1 MDKTNNKVD
10 TSFFGKLRK
19 IFSNGIIM
27 MRDTNDTNRLKIIDT
42 SHLQSNGNEN
52 NTRFIDRYTRIYSGA
67 AGYGN
72 NYSQNRYNYF
82 SSKQELYSDYEVM
95 DTDSIIASAL
105 DIYTDECI
113 VENTEGDILT
123 INCEDDSIKKILNNL
138 FYDILNIEFNLW
150 PWIRNLCKY
159 GDMFLH
165 LEIQQGVGIIGIT
178 PLSAYEV
185 ERLENADPKN
195 PNSVQFKLIDDQRHI
210 FEDYEMAHF
219 RLLSDSNF
227 LPYGKS
233 IIEPARK
240 TWKQLCLLEDAMLI
254 NRIMRAPE
262 RRIFN
267 IDVGNIPTN
276 EVDTY
281 MQKVINKIK
290 KTPFID
296 PTTGDYNLKFNM
308 QNMIED
314 YFLPTRGDKQST
326 RIDTLPGM
334 EFTGI
339 DDVKYLQNRLLSAL
353 KIPRAFLTYEED
365 LNGKATLA
373 AEDVR
378 FAKTIQ
384 RIQRI
389 VVSELYKIAYIHLY
403 SQGYNNKQLLSF
415 ELSMTSPSIIYEQQ
429 KIELLKNKLDLTQNI
444 LNTKIFSREWIY
456 KNIFQLSDNEI
467 DTINDSLL
475 KYSKADWR
483 IEKISQDGDDPI
495 TESTPDTNSD
505 ENEYNEMEHTPP
517 DDNINNDHSSEEL
530 PDESS
535 SNEEPST
542 PPETPLQDNVN
553 IKTKTSIDKPDTKT
567 NNYTTARKIFGDDI
581 LGSNEYKN
589 SYKENIN
596 IIKKYGLQN
605 IIKQNK
611 ILQED
616 LKKDSEK

>member
-1 MDKTNNKVD
+1 
-10 TSFFGKLRK
+10 
-19 IFSNGIIM
+19 
-27 MRDTNDTNRLKIIDT
+27 
-42 SHLQSNGNEN
+42 
-52 NTRFIDRYTRIYSGA
+52 
-67 AGYGN
+67 
-72 NYSQNRYNYF
+72 
-82 SSKQELYSDYEVM
+82 
-95 DTDSIIASAL
+95 
-105 DIYTDECI
+105 
-113 VENTEGDILT
+113 
-123 INCEDDSIKKILNNL
+123 
-138 FYDILNIEFNLW
+138 
-150 PWIRNLCKY
+150 
-159 GDMFLH
+159 
-165 LEIQQGVGIIGIT
+165 
-178 PLSAYEV
+178 
-185 ERLENADPKN
+185 
-195 PNSVQFKLIDDQRHI
+195 
-210 FEDYEMAHF
+210 
-219 RLLSDSNF
+219 
-227 LPYGKS
+227 
-233 IIEPARK
+233 
-240 TWKQLCLLEDAMLI
+240 
-254 NRIMRAPE
+254 
-262 RRIFN
+262 
-267 IDVGNIPTN
+267 
-276 EVDTY
+276 
-281 MQKVINKIK
+281 
-290 KTPFID
+290 
-296 PTTGDYNLKFNM
+296 M

-467 DTINDSLL
+467 DDVNDSLL
-475 KYSKADWR
+475 KYSKTDWR
-483 IEKISQDGDDPI
+483 LEKISQDGDDPL
-495 TESTPDTNSD
+495 TEPTADTDSN
-505 ENEYNEMEHTPP
+505 ENEYDEMEHSLPN
-517 DDNINNDHSSEEL
+517 DNINNEPPEEEL
-530 PDESS
+530 PNEQSP
-535 SNEEPST
+535 NEEPST
-542 PPETPLQDNVN
+542 PQEEPLRDNVN
-553 IKTKTSIDKPDTKT
+553 IKTKSLIDKQDTKT
-567 NNYTTARKIFGDDI
+567 DNYTTAKKIFGNDI
-581 LGSNEYKN
+581 LGGNEYKN